1 MAEEGLTPEQLIEQF
16 RQMKVS
22 DLLLST
28 LFTLSQL
35 AYGKL
40 EPSARDL
47 DQARIAIDAMRALMP
62 VVEPAL
68 PEEVRRDFG
77 QVIANLQLA
86 YASAASEPA
95 TSEPRGQT
103 PGPGQEGQEPTQES
117 APAAPSPDADTSPEA
132 DTRGQTPGP
141 GSESRVAA
149 EGAAAEGATAEPG
162 PPADEEAG
170 GGS

>member
-1 MAEEGLTPEQLIEQF
+1 MAESGQELTPEQLIEEF

-22 DLLLST
+22 DLLMST

-68 PEEVRRDFG
+68 PEDARRDFG

-86 YASAASEPA
+86 YASAAS
-95 TSEPRGQT
+95 G
-103 PGPGQEGQEPTQES
+103 
-117 APAAPSPDADTSPEA
+117 ADTS
-132 DTRGQTPGP
+132 GVS
-141 GSESRVAA
+141 GSEPQGPAA
-149 EGAAAEGATAEPG
+149 EEMPASSAGA
-162 PPADEEAG
+162 DVSNEAG
-170 GGS
+170 GSEPQTPTGPGEAPAGDG

>member
-1 MAEEGLTPEQLIEQF
+1 MAEGGEAGLTPEQLIEQF

-47 DQARIAIDAMRALMP
+47 EQARIAIDAMRALMP

-68 PEEVRRDFG
+68 PPETSRDFN
-77 QVIANLQLA
+77 QVVANLQLA
-86 YASAASEPA
+86 YASAAAEPRVSGSEP
-95 TSEPRGQT
+95 QT
-103 PGPGQEGQEPTQES
+103 PSEGPEPAPEAGSEAPEEGSDKEPLTQTGPEEES
-117 APAAPSPDADTSPEA
+117 AGD
-132 DTRGQTPGP
+132 G
-141 GSESRVAA
+141 
-149 EGAAAEGATAEPG
+149 
-162 PPADEEAG
+162 
-170 GGS
+170 

>member
-1 MAEEGLTPEQLIEQF
+1 MGEAELTPEQLIEQF

-22 DLLLST
+22 DLLMST

-68 PEEVRRDFG
+68 PEETRRDFG
-77 QVIANLQLA
+77 QVVANLQLA
-86 YASAASEPA
+86 YAAAVSDPADPSGVSGSEP
-95 TSEPRGQT
+95 QT
-103 PGPGQEGQEPTQES
+103 
-117 APAAPSPDADTSPEA
+117 PSPDAWPAPEPDA
-132 DTRGQTPGP
+132 GSSSEAS
-141 GSESRVAA
+141 GSEPLTKTGP
-149 EGAAAEGATAEPG
+149 EEATADDG
-162 PPADEEAG
+162 
-170 GGS
+170 

>member
-1 MAEEGLTPEQLIEQF
+1 MAEGGEGLTPEQLIEQF

-62 VVEPAL
+62 VVEPAI
-68 PEEVRRDFG
+68 PADAARDFN
-77 QVIANLQLA
+77 QVVTNLQLA
-86 YASAASEPA
+86 YASAVSEPA
-95 TSEPRGQT
+95 ASDITSQTVGEAEP
-103 PGPGQEGQEPTQES
+103 
-117 APAAPSPDADTSPEA
+117 APEADSPDAGDITSQAETGSDEA
-132 DTRGQTPGP
+132 PPGD
-141 GSESRVAA
+141 R
-149 EGAAAEGATAEPG
+149 
-162 PPADEEAG
+162 
-170 GGS
+170 